1 MKYRASHAKGA
12 TTLLGKITE
21 VRFGAGGY
29 QDIMFGLTVELNSNG
44 VCCTDFISAGWY
56 PGVIDP
62 DKDAKWTERE
72 RAEQQAEA
80 INTIAHILRT
90 AKIEDIK
97 DLKGRP
103 VEFKTLDRM
112 LVSWRILDEVL

>member
-1 MKYRASHAKGA
+1 MKYRASYTKQA
-12 TTLLGKITE
+12 TTLLGKITK

-29 QDIMFGLTVELNSNG
+29 QDAMFGLTVELDSKG
-44 VCCTDFISAGWY
+44 ICCSDFISAGWY
-56 PGVIDP
+56 PGIIEP
-62 DKDAKWTERE
+62 DKNTEWSEEDRAK
-72 RAEQQAEA
+72 EQAAA

-90 AKIEDIK
+90 AKVEGIK
-97 DLKGRP
+97 ELKGRP